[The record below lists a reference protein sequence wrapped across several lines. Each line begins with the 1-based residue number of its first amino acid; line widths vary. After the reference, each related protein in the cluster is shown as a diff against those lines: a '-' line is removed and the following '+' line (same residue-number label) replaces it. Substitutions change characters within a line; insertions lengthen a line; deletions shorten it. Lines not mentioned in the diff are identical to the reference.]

1 MMNKKAQMNPANF
14 IVLFFTFI
22 IALAMMPVINNIS
35 DSTVAGL
42 QAAPNEGTDLVITVI
57 RMIPFMIIVGTIL
70 TALYWAVPSREGMP

>member
-35 DSTVAGL
+35 DSTVIGL

-57 RMIPFMIIVGTIL
+57 RMIPFMIIVGCVL
-70 TALYWAVPSREGMP
+70 TCLYWAIPKREGM